1 MFLLLLLVY
10 FKIYGLCRTN
20 MGMGTGIATCMTQVK
35 EFLWVK
41 G

>member
-1 MFLLLLLVY
+1 MA
-10 FKIYGLCRTN
+10 CAERNT
-20 MGMGTGIATCMTQVK
+20 GMGTGIASCMTQVK